1 MDLNLFIVF
10 EAIYCEGNISKA
22 ASALNLSQPAVSHS
36 LAKLRDQFEDRLF
49 IRQGNQ
55 MKPTALAKN
64 VIGDIREALHQ
75 LHTSLYQSQK
85 FEPATSR
92 KYCTVSMHSSLE
104 ASYLPFFADQ
114 LMAESPNM
122 NFTSKRVRRS
132 ELENKLASGDID
144 LAIDILL
151 PVSSNVK
158 HQQLTKDRL
167 VVVAREN
174 HPIFTGKLDLQ
185 RYLSQTH
192 VIASARTSGPS
203 LEDFELGRLGIQRK
217 VGLRCQHL
225 LSACRVIADNDMLLT
240 LPENSAKMYREL
252 LPIGIATLPIELPP
266 LDVHVY
272 WHSNVDKDPAN
283 VWLRTKII
291 NSKGLSIKR

>member
-1 MDLNLFIVF
+1 MKIDLNLFIVF

-36 LAKLRDQFEDRLF
+36 LAKLRAHFDDKLF

-64 VIGDIREALHQ
+64 VIGDVREALHQ
-75 LHTSLYQSQK
+75 LQGSLYQSQK
-85 FEPATSR
+85 FEPSTSR
-92 KYCTVSMHSSLE
+92 KYCTISMHTLLE
-104 ASYLPFFADQ
+104 ASYLPLFADK
-114 LMAESPNM
+114 LITASPNM

-151 PVSSNVK
+151 PVSTNVK
-158 HQQLTKDRL
+158 HKQLIKDRL

-192 VIASARTSGPS
+192 VIASARASGPS
-203 LEDFELGRLGIQRK
+203 VEDFELGRLGIQRK

-225 LSACRVIADNDMLLT
+225 LSACRVVATNNMLLT
-240 LPENSAKMYREL
+240 MPENSARMYKSL
-252 LPIGIATLPIELPP
+252 LPIRIAPMPVDLPP
-266 LDVHVY
+266 LDVHMY

-283 VWLRTKII
+283 VWLR
-291 NSKGLSIKR
+291 NSILSSIT

>member
-1 MDLNLFIVF
+1 MKIDLNLFVVF

-36 LAKLRDQFEDRLF
+36 LAKLRDHFGDKLF
-49 IRQGNQ
+49 VRQGNQ
-55 MKPTALAKN
+55 MRPTTVAKN
-64 VIGDIREALHQ
+64 VIGDVREALNQ

-104 ASYLPFFADQ
+104 ASYLPYFAEK
-114 LMAESPNM
+114 LITESPNL

-132 ELENKLASGDID
+132 EIETKLASGDID

-151 PVSSNVK
+151 PVSNNIM
-158 HQQLTKDRL
+158 HTQLTKDKL
-167 VVVAREN
+167 VVVAREG
-174 HPIFTGKLDLQ
+174 HPIFTGKFDMQ

-192 VIASARTSGPS
+192 VVASARTTGPS
-203 LEDFELGRLGIQRK
+203 VEDYELGRLGIQRK

-225 LSACRVIADNDMLLT
+225 LSACRVITNNDMLLT
-240 LPENSAKMYREL
+240 LPENSARMYKAL
-252 LPIGIATLPIELPP
+252 LPIGIVPLPIDVPP
-266 LDVHVY
+266 LDVHMY
-272 WHSNVDKDPAN
+272 WHKNQDKDPAN
-283 VWLRTKII
+283 CWLRNKVSSSNI
-291 NSKGLSIKR
+291 